1 MRLTREEKT
10 ASAKAQK
17 NMTMDGFE
25 GWKVSTQQYSKTLV
39 PKESMHGLP
48 ELVTS
53 RVELMGGQP
62 SWGFVEW
69 N

>member
-25 GWKVSTQQYSKTLV
+25 GWKVSKYSWSSEARTAGWLGV
-39 PKESMHGLP
+39 GDAE
-48 ELVTS
+48 VI
-53 RVELMGGQP
+53 
-62 SWGFVEW
+62 
-69 N
+69 